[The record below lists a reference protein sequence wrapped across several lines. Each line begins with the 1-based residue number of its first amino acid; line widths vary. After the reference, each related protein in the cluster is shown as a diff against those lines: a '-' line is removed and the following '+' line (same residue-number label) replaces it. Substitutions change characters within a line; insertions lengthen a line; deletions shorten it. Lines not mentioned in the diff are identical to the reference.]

1 LNIVL
6 DVTEDVALDNVHDLN
21 TLSTEHSGT
30 GHSWQELDL
39 GTGHSWHWLS
49 TLRLARALWS
59 PSALDTLGT
68 GPSWHWTLLALALN
82 TETGTGTLVTVN
94 ADTGTMDTGSLD
106 TGSPDTGSMDTG
118 SMDTGAGSLDL
129 GSLIPGTL
137 DPGTGSR
144 HWLSTLRLA
153 LDTWHWPWT
162 LGMGL
167 LALFLG
173 NLLHLILALLPGG
186 GETLPGAGAG
196 ALLIINILG
205 EGGKLVLPE
214 LIRKVITNL
223 AWRVDIRTLL
233 LGSGT
238 ATPGVSSM
246 FGHWRWSWSS

>member
-1 LNIVL
+1 M
-6 DVTEDVALDNVHDLN
+6 
-21 TLSTEHSGT
+21 
-30 GHSWQELDL
+30 
-39 GTGHSWHWLS
+39 
-49 TLRLARALWS
+49 
-59 PSALDTLGT
+59 
-68 GPSWHWTLLALALN
+68 ALALN

-94 ADTGTMDTGSLD
+94 ADTGTMDSGSLD

-144 HWLSTLRLA
+144 
-153 LDTWHWPWT
+153 HWPWT

-238 ATPGVSSM
+238 STPGVSSM